1 LPVRAMSIAPLSK
14 YNFYHNNGS
23 GRDGFIRAVSDGQ
36 TGFNYVPKAPEFPGT
51 RMPGMASN
59 MVGLTSKPS
68 YTDKPLSV
76 SGYTGLRMP
85 SGGHEPPTMPDAFP
99 NLGPGPQVSRLAYE
113 ADQTQQHAM
122 NISHPNY
129 RVPGYAGHCGGHQQ
143 VCGFTHGAV
152 CWGEAGPTTLAAI
165 GPGAPG
171 LTDREQLIH
180 SPNLQPGTAI
190 PAGLSRTK
198 TGYTGHL
205 PGRHYSSNFG
215 KSFEATSAELLAT
228 DGKPDAGGIA
238 DPGQPFN
245 ADTERKMLYPN
256 GHVGRPNRLTNCI
269 SGYAGFRP
277 RTTPNA
283 WH

>member
-1 LPVRAMSIAPLSK
+1 MSIAPLSK

-36 TGFNYVPKAPEFPGT
+36 TYFNYVPKAPEFPGT

-59 MVGLTSKPS
+59 MVGLTTKSD
-68 YTDKPLSV
+68 YTEKPLAV
-76 SGYTGLRMP
+76 SGYTGFQIP
-85 SGGHEPPTMPDAFP
+85 KGGHEPPTDRNAFP
-99 NLGPGPQVSRLAYE
+99 NLPGAPTVSRVALE
-113 ADQTQQHAM
+113 TKAM
-122 NISHPNY
+122 QVHKSHIAHPNY
-129 RVPGYAGHCGGHQQ
+129 RVPGFAGHCPGHQQ

-152 CWGEAGPTTLAAI
+152 CWGDAGPTTLAAI
-165 GPGAPG
+165 GMDAPG
-171 LTDREQLIH
+171 LNAGEQLIH
-180 SPNLQPGTAI
+180 SPNLQPGTPI

-205 PGRHYSSNFG
+205 PGRHYSTNFG
-215 KSFEATSAELLAT
+215 KSFEATSTELLAT
-228 DGKPDAGGIA
+228 DGKPDAGGIS

-245 ADTERKMLYPN
+245 SDTECKILYPQ
-256 GHVGRPNRLTNCI
+256 GHVGRPNRLTQTI

-283 WH
+283 WR

>member
-1 LPVRAMSIAPLSK
+1 MSIAPLSK

-36 TGFNYVPKAPEFPGT
+36 TYFNYVPKAPEFPGT

-76 SGYTGLRMP
+76 SGYTGFSLP
-85 SGGHEPPTMPDAFP
+85 KGGHEPPTAPDAFP
-99 NLGPGPQVSRLAYE
+99 NLGPGPNASRLAYE
-113 ADQTQQHAM
+113 AKEKQQQAM
-122 NISHPNY
+122 NISHPKY
-129 RVPGYAGHCGGHQQ
+129 RMPGYAGHCDGHAQ

-152 CWGEAGPTTLAAI
+152 CWGDAGNTKLAAI
-165 GPGAPG
+165 TDGAPG
-171 LTDREQLIH
+171 LTAGVQLIH
-180 SPNLQPGTAI
+180 SPNLQPGTPN

-198 TGYTGHL
+198 TGSTGHL
-205 PGRHYSSNFG
+205 PGRHYSTNFG
-215 KSFEATSAELLAT
+215 KPFEMTAAELLDT
-228 DGKPDAGGIA
+228 NGHPDAGGIS

-245 ADTERKMLYPN
+245 ADVESKMAYPL
-256 GHVGRPNRLTNCI
+256 GHVGRPNRLTQSI

-277 RTTPNA
+277 RTTPDA